1 MYLDMPTKTLHFVF
15 GANANAPREHEDKT
29 RSVTSQ
35 LVSAKDKLDRLK
47 EAKDTGNNY
56 IHHRRFPGRFPG
68 PLAPPDG
75 ARMGPPRPITSGTL
89 ALAHCMVGLCHCRPA
104 DRQNSN
110 SCNGGTPS
118 HCWGNGSNCSAH
130 TTTDSCV
137 HTAGTPSLLP
147 AFCVEVGR
155 GSQYVSSSGMSGC

>member
-1 MYLDMPTKTLHFVF
+1 MI
-15 GANANAPREHEDKT
+15 NAPREHEDQT

-75 ARMGPPRPITSGTL
+75 ARMGPPRPITSRTL

-110 SCNGGTPS
+110 CCNGGTPS
-118 HCWGNGSNCSAH
+118 HCWGNGSSCSGHANACSYAH
-130 TTTDSCV
+130 N
-137 HTAGTPSLLP
+137 AGTPNHLAAFSVAACLCNPP
-147 AFCVEVGR
+147 ASNGGTCD
-155 GSQYVSSSGMSGC
+155 C